1 MKISTKHIRSPLK
14 KTWPDLRQIWLTD
27 PHYDPNLN
35 YNIIQEIVEA
45 CSLKNFDFTNNI
57 WDCDNYAL
65 QLHAKVQKY
74 QYDLIKAGK
83 INSKYSWAFGE
94 CIGFNDNIFSGK
106 SVHAQNIAIADR
118 VYLIEPQDGTIKIPD
133 KNYTPFFVRF

>member
-1 MKISTKHIRSPLK
+1 MKISTEYIRGLLK

-27 PHYDPNLN
+27 PYYEPLN
-35 YNIIQEIVEA
+35 YNEVKEIVEA

-74 QYDLIKAGK
+74 QYDLIKSGK
-83 INSKYSWAFGE
+83 LNSKYSWAFGE

-106 SVHAQNIAIADR
+106 SVHAQNIAISDQ
-118 VYLIEPQDGTIKIPD
+118 VYLIEPQDGTISTD
-133 KNYTPFFVRF
+133 YKNYTPFFVRF